1 MATSKILVDNN
12 NRPYVT
18 GDTMQSDGNFVGAL
32 SSNSTVINFSIPLP
46 RIANK
51 GSSANIIVTRL
62 QGALRGMTGYI
73 AGTTNSTDILTLSSV
88 KSVDAVPRSK
98 SSGIVD
104 IRIEFNN
111 ALSAPP
117 NNTVVA
123 FYGSVVLEFQ

>member
-1 MATSKILVDNN
+1 MATSKIPVDN

-18 GDTMQSDGNFVGAL
+18 GDTVQSDGNFVGML
-32 SSNSTVINFSIPLP
+32 SSNSTIISFSIPLP
-46 RIANK
+46 RIVNK
-51 GSSANIIVTRL
+51 GALANVIVTYL
-62 QGALRGMTGYI
+62 KGALRGMTGYI
-73 AGTTNSTDILTLSSV
+73 AGTTNSTDILTLSGV
-88 KSVDAVPRSK
+88 KSVDANARSK

-123 FYGSVVLEFQ
+123 FNGSVILEFQ